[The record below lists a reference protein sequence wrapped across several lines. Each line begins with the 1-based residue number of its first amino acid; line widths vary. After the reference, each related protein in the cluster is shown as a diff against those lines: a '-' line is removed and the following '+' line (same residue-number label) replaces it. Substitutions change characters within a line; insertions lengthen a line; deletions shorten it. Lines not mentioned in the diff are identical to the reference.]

1 MKKYIVL
8 FLILSLFAFSE
19 NLYAKKKGAEL
30 IVQQIDG
37 QQAIGELI
45 AVKENSL
52 LLLGYESGADV
63 SVDIREIKL
72 IEIVKKSKSLAWGG
86 IGLVSGAV
94 IGALVGYVEGD
105 DPPGYGTLWGHLPWG
120 KSHSPPSVWMD
131 IRMLTAGD
139 KALGYGFYIGLSGA
153 ILGGIIGALEG
164 ADKIV
169 QIEGKSETE
178 IKKALNKLR
187 KKARIQN
194 SQ

>member
-1 MKKYIVL
+1 MKKFMVL
-8 FLILSLFAFSE
+8 FLVLFSFPFSE

-52 LLLGYESGADV
+52 LLLDSESGADV
-63 SVDIREIKL
+63 SVYIRKIKL
-72 IEIVKKSKSLAWGG
+72 IEIVKESKTLAWGG

-94 IGALVGYVEGD
+94 IGALIGYLEGD
-105 DPPGYGTLWGHLPWG
+105 DFPIGETGVVITWPGPTP
-120 KSHSPPSVWMD
+120 
-131 IRMLTAGD
+131 ITAD
-139 KALGYGFYIGLSGA
+139 AKALNYGIGCGIAGGA
-153 ILGGIIGALEG
+153 LGGIAGTIAGS
-164 ADKIV
+164 DKIV

-178 IKKALNKLR
+178 IKKALNKLS

>member
-63 SVDIREIKL
+63 SVDIKKIKL
-72 IEIVKKSKSLAWGG
+72 IEIVKESKTLAWGA

-94 IGALVGYVEGD
+94 IGALAGYIEGD
-105 DPPGYGTLWGHLPWG
+105 DPSWFLIPYGSGESEWQSWTGPVLF
-120 KSHSPPSVWMD
+120 SAD
-131 IRMLTAGD
+131 D
-139 KALGYGFYIGLSGA
+139 KALNYGIGC
-153 ILGGIIGALEG
+153 GIIGGVLGSIGGAIAG
-164 ADKIV
+164 ADKII
-169 QIEGKSETE
+169 QFEGMSESE
-178 IKKALNKLR
+178 IKKIFERLR
-187 KKARIQN
+187 KQARVTNFQ
-194 SQ
+194 

>member
-1 MKKYIVL
+1 MVL
-8 FLILSLFAFSE
+8 FLVLFSFPFSE

-52 LLLGYESGADV
+52 LLLDSESGADV

-94 IGALVGYVEGD
+94 IGALIGYLEGD
-105 DPPGYGTLWGHLPWG
+105 DFPIGETGVVITWPGPTP
-120 KSHSPPSVWMD
+120 
-131 IRMLTAGD
+131 ITAD
-139 KALGYGFYIGLSGA
+139 AKALNYGIGCGIAGGA
-153 ILGGIIGALEG
+153 LGGIAGTIAGS
-164 ADKIV
+164 DKIV

-178 IKKALNKLR
+178 IKKALNKLS

>member
-1 MKKYIVL
+1 MKKFMVL
-8 FLILSLFAFSE
+8 FLVLFSFPFSE

-52 LLLGYESGADV
+52 LLLDSESGADV

-72 IEIVKKSKSLAWGG
+72 IEIVKNSKSLAWGG

-94 IGALVGYVEGD
+94 IGALIGYLEGD
-105 DPPGYGTLWGHLPWG
+105 DFPIGETGVVITWPGPTP
-120 KSHSPPSVWMD
+120 
-131 IRMLTAGD
+131 ITAD
-139 KALGYGFYIGLSGA
+139 AKALNYGIGCGIAGGA
-153 ILGGIIGALEG
+153 LGGIAGTIAGS
-164 ADKIV
+164 DKIV

-178 IKKALNKLR
+178 IKKALNKLS

>member
-1 MKKYIVL
+1 MKKCIVL
-8 FLILSLFAFSE
+8 FLVLSSFALSE

-30 IVQQIDG
+30 IVQKIEG
-37 QQAIGELI
+37 QQVIGELI
-45 AVKENSL
+45 VAKENSL
-52 LLLGYESGADV
+52 LLLDSESGADV

-94 IGALVGYVEGD
+94 IGVLGGYLSGD
-105 DPPGYGTLWGHLPWG
+105 DPSGMITGFGPPMPFPGLF
-120 KSHSPPSVWMD
+120 
-131 IRMLTAGD
+131 TAD
-139 KALGYGFYIGLSGA
+139 EKALLSGIA
-153 ILGGIIGALEG
+153 YGIIGGALGGIGGAIAG
-164 ADKIV
+164 ADKII

-187 KKARIQN
+187 KQARVRN

>member
-1 MKKYIVL
+1 MVL
-8 FLILSLFAFSE
+8 FLVLFSFPFSE

-52 LLLGYESGADV
+52 LLLDSESGADV
-63 SVDIREIKL
+63 SVYIRKIKL
-72 IEIVKKSKSLAWGG
+72 IEIVKESKTLAWGG

-94 IGALVGYVEGD
+94 IGALIGYLEGD
-105 DPPGYGTLWGHLPWG
+105 DFPIGETGVVITWPGPTP
-120 KSHSPPSVWMD
+120 
-131 IRMLTAGD
+131 ITAD
-139 KALGYGFYIGLSGA
+139 AKALNYGIGCGIAGGA
-153 ILGGIIGALEG
+153 LGGIAGTIAGS
-164 ADKIV
+164 DKIV

-178 IKKALNKLR
+178 IKKALNKLS

>member
-1 MKKYIVL
+1 MKKCIILV
-8 FLILSLFAFSE
+8 LILFSFVFSE

-63 SVDIREIKL
+63 SVDIKKIKL
-72 IEIVKKSKSLAWGG
+72 IEIVKESKTLAWGA

-94 IGALVGYVEGD
+94 IGVVAGYLSGD
-105 DPPGYGTLWGHLPWG
+105 DPPGMITGFG
-120 KSHSPPSVWMD
+120 PPMPFPG
-131 IRMLTAGD
+131 LFTAD
-139 KALGYGFYIGLSGA
+139 EKALYKGISLGIIGGA
-153 ILGGIIGALEG
+153 LGGIGGALEG
-164 ADKIV
+164 SDKIV

-178 IKKALNKLR
+178 IRKALNKLS
-187 KKARIQN
+187 KKARVRK